1 MTKTKT
7 LLGFIFFNALTAVQ
21 ICSNSTVL
29 RLFNLGRHQRMCYE
43 HHSNKEQPL
52 HTYGK
57 INKQLHIIV
66 IYNKIYANK
75 PLQ

>member
-1 MTKTKT
+1 
-7 LLGFIFFNALTAVQ
+7 
-21 ICSNSTVL
+21 
-29 RLFNLGRHQRMCYE
+29 MCYE